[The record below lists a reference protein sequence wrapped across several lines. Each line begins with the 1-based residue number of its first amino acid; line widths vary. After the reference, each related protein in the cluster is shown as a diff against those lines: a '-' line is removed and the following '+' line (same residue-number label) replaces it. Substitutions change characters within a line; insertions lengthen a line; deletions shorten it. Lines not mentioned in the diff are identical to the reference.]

1 MMVIVLIFI
10 WFSIKSLSRTIGIEI
25 KNFGSREGIEFL
37 YDAGHWLA
45 MNDSTHHF
53 IMFFPFLLMA
63 AYVQARAQYIRESC

>member
-53 IMFFPFLLMA
+53 IMFLPFLIVGG
-63 AYVQARAQYIRESC
+63 YIQARIRLAYES